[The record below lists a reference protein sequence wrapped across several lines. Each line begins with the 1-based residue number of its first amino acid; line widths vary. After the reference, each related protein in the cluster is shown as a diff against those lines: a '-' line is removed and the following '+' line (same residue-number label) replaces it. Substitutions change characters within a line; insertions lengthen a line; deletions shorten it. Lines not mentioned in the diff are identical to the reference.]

1 MAEGSSW
8 LIDAEIAVKADNLSA
23 VGDAAEVE
31 ASRIGDLLKDLGGA
45 SKEADARSILSAYDT
60 QISQSIRQ
68 LESLGKNLKVDETVA
83 RLRTLLSSLVHDV
96 EQQFNVAFQDLT
108 RDVESGGK
116 IGGGGG
122 GKRGGGGGRGGGEKE
137 EVVRGGT
144 ERPQT
149 RHADVIP
156 PVPLPREARPLSALQ
171 LAQERAR
178 MQPAA
183 SGGLRADTAA
193 VSALAGSVKPTV
205 DEQKQVVQ
213 QAVAQVIPSVARE
226 RLLSPSAAYYH
237 GTTAQ
242 LVPGTLITPAA
253 QRPKDRVNYPGATS
267 RQHVYTTPNE
277 EHAWAYA
284 VQGERVA
291 RDYARPRV
299 YRVEAT
305 GALEQDPEFDKN
317 GRSRRTRT
325 EDLRSRSPLRVLGE
339 VSLPRR
345 LGSPAEWDQWET
357 DKPASSTGSPLY
369 GQTAADV
376 RNEEGAARRERQA
389 KSRRE
394 SSARAL
400 VSQSQEPVNAPGSIK
415 AFLARTRGDERGS
428 VMPAALFPGAG
439 RALEALERF
448 GNRQAARR
456 DQVEGAMYDL
466 QRGVAS
472 GEVDSQ
478 SMRSGTQG
486 TIRKVTYADGTVAA
500 VKTTPDNFGGH
511 ETVTKEVL
519 SGLIAHAIGPDV
531 APAAAA
537 IDRHTVASRF
547 VPGQHLWTPRGTD
560 LSDAIASQSGRKIAL
575 LDTLIG
581 NNDRNPSNWILGQDN
596 QPRGIDHGLA
606 SFGTLMGH
614 RIGTSEFEDAH
625 SGLIRAVHPFPQMP
639 DVFTPGYGPNHF
651 VRSDLE
657 ELAPRLASL
666 RPQFE
671 ARDSGSWLDS
681 AQGILRNLTQFA
693 RGTRRPVTDDW
704 MSDPE
709 RGAINFG
716 ALFGRKNKGLPGS
729 INAKSRLVSSSGP
742 ETRPD
747 DWISD
752 TFKAAA
758 EAAAK
763 NGMSDPEDIRKIAQD
778 SVDYQ
783 QSMRQ
788 NGAGWGE
795 PARTRNPLTPQE
807 VTERRAAAQAQSERQ
822 ADEWEQ
828 RRRNAAY
835 HANRPQWNASDVPA
849 DVPAPEVPI
858 PDVADV
864 APRSPLEL
872 NAGPDPAIARRVAEK
887 AAEDAKYR
895 AALAD
900 PKNYDPNTY
909 DLRPDTGLAHRPG
922 KHGETPTAGQIAAK
936 GYTPESWTTA
946 VGVERQ
952 KKAAADAARQAAAE
966 AQQAAVEEAARHAA
980 QTPSGMVSG
989 VAGSATPTRQEMLN
1003 GQWEDIAQPDTSTG
1017 PRSARLRAIRRAAN
1031 ARSAAAQPVTV
1042 ADLGPLDHDEDEAPV
1057 STRPTKGNPDAT
1069 GGYYDGPATKQ
1080 VYRRGGTWAED
1091 PNLAETR
1098 RLNDAAVAA
1107 AGGGRRGGG
1116 GGGGGGGNGVY
1127 NTPTVTPGEGDDPET
1142 RAAAHVTKLTKAAD
1156 LLDALGENADYLSAR
1171 LHLLIATAR
1180 DTAEVFTAF
1189 AHDLSGAAEEVAKG
1203 DQAKRNFRNKTTLAR
1218 LKNPDQDDIDLQAAA
1233 DRALKTNRGAVIL
1246 GTKPSAADTA
1256 TDQAAALKQN
1266 RQKLAADLHLQQ
1278 NQTDP
1283 DIQLAADRLR
1293 AKQANTDRINAIAGT
1308 SERAAARIEAQR
1320 LDRAENF
1327 HGPGDGIIV
1336 TDKAGVPI
1344 PTSQLSPQHREAAV
1358 RKYNQLEATGLPT
1371 SGMNLGEVQAAL
1383 DQLDVEK
1390 RDRSRAEALARSS
1403 AGGGERKG
1411 FWKELVG
1418 ASVSGAGGYRS
1429 ASRLPPGALAGNALG
1444 ALGRGAVGGVAF
1456 NAFFALQGG
1465 LQMALSS
1472 AMALDKQMAEL
1483 KDTVRGVT
1491 GSTDG
1496 FAHIRD
1502 SILGI
1507 STATGVAGT
1516 QVAQLAQQ
1524 FLGFTGS
1531 VSGAV
1536 TATKSV
1542 AEWIAVTGEN
1552 AATAGPE
1559 AMTIMSNFGISAQQ
1573 AGNAA
1578 ISAGRAVGRQPVEIQ
1593 QAVAGVAPVA
1603 SEFGLTANQTYGLV
1617 AGVAKNSAFSGSDIG
1632 QGLGRIMENLPNQI
1646 TAIERESN
1654 IRFKDPGNMKQ
1665 DLIDLL
1671 GAGKLNPAVTETLG
1685 GAHNADLLA
1694 AAQRSP
1700 GGITAL
1706 LSGHYTDTN
1715 ALSQRNAAVQATLA
1729 ESFAHLRTNVEA
1741 FASGII
1747 GSGVGQMFAD
1757 IANAGGS
1764 VVGFLAT
1771 FAGYIGSL
1779 NSALLGI
1786 PGKFLELSVLI
1797 GGLNRLGAI
1806 SAISKAPG
1814 ALLAAASNPGATFA
1828 KLRRNIGSAADT
1840 ASYVFASPTSRAAH
1854 NVTGIED
1861 ALVQKRTDL
1870 LGASSDA
1877 AAASIQ
1883 KEIDALEL
1891 QLEAERA
1898 LAEGTALTTEQI
1910 AAQAAAQKLLGGAG
1924 AGGVVGGA
1932 AGSAEKKVVA
1942 GAESG
1947 AVGAGGIV
1955 MPALIAAAAGYA
1967 VVSGVND
1974 AQNKRVSQ
1982 HIATFNA
1989 TLQDLTPAQVAA
2001 VAGGNTV
2008 TDPITGKPVVGSAPP
2023 IGYTAGFFGRAANW
2037 LSTAGGAITGAW
2049 LPGGPGM
2056 KPHAYLHAS
2065 ASQQIAAQQQV
2076 QEYLYSTGAASTSK
2090 GGPGNGSGA
2099 NLSNVNALINAA
2111 SGGPSGMDSNLQAA
2125 LSTAQQKY
2133 QANDTAKNLLTL
2145 QQVYQRAAQTPA
2157 GQRALAE
2164 NKVQADQTAAY
2175 QHLSDQMG
2183 VQFQS
2188 SGDITTAFQGG
2199 LINSAQ
2205 ALAAFHQIIGTDVET
2220 TQQGIAARR
2229 ADQAALAQ
2237 FTDQLTS
2244 SRLANQIA
2252 VANAIGGASPAEVL
2266 ALTQGSV
2273 DQSGI
2278 SAGEASNRAFAS
2290 VAAQGALSQY
2300 DLQNA
2305 QSLGGTG
2312 QTTAGL
2318 IAAQTLTL
2326 TQGNAPVSFAA
2337 ALDAN
2342 NKALANDPTLTDAQ
2356 LPYPGLGSHYSKAQ
2370 IADQQRLDHE
2380 QTGTTVPIAVA
2391 QAQLEAA
2398 GAVPTGPANKQYFAK
2413 LTIPEK
2419 VSQIQAIAGEMQAQ
2433 QASEIAT
2440 AQNAGDDANTLAQM
2454 KVDDDQK
2461 TLAKIH
2467 DMDQAAGVSDS
2478 TSPAYIA
2485 AMQQFQDDT
2494 YSKLTT
2500 ELSNLQT
2507 LGNLSKSK
2515 DFMSAIA
2522 QAQDDVNT
2530 AEKMRAALTGKEAG
2544 MSWAGLQAEADAG
2557 TISTAGEQALGQH
2570 DSGVQSTYQAGIGQ
2584 IQGMSQVAQ
2593 SLDFKDP
2600 RAQAADQIASAQKQA
2615 AFAGTSIAT
2624 LQQQYQNGSITTAGL
2639 AILNQYTSGQQSAYQ
2654 ANMSQ
2659 IQGVAS
2665 VQKGMDF
2672 QSPEAQAQ
2680 DDIKSAQ
2687 SQASA
2692 AGTSIAALQ
2701 AQFANGTINSAGL
2714 QILNQYVSAQQEVF
2728 QAIATTAQ
2736 AQVALLQSQD
2746 IGNPLAQAQD
2756 AITGLVQQIDKQ
2768 YGSVAKLQQ
2777 AAKNPANVD
2786 AVNTLSQLNQANYAA
2801 FQAQQA
2807 NIQGKYTAQEA
2818 TATAVGNTP
2827 KAADEALAAA
2837 KQALSAF
2844 TKKFP
2849 KDANLNNSAY
2859 SALYANWQ
2867 TAQGNALSATIS
2879 YGTNLLQEEVANN
2892 QISIGQEIAGLKTLQ
2907 AKARKAGDN
2916 AEVEAL
2922 QTQIQQAI
2930 NQGNANASFDLPAGL
2945 NIPTLYEARRSEG
2958 TRAGSMAGGGSNY
2971 YGNTGQVNVNINI
2984 NGNTDTTAAVNR
2996 ISQAVGGS
3004 PTTGNNLPTY

>member
-45 SKEADARSILSAYDT
+45 SKEADARSILSAYDG

-122 GKRGGGGGRGGGEKE
+122 GKRGGGGRGGGEKE

-205 DEQKQVVQ
+205 DEQKQVVEK
-213 QAVAQVIPSVARE
+213 AVAQVAPVVARRSVGDE
-226 RLLSPSAAYYH
+226 GSGWKKLEERRKAVEAAAASLPPVPPGHTRLYRGETGDTAQVGSQYRTKNPGGYYTSIPTVADDYGDGWRGTSRSRLLHVDVPNDVVAKR
-237 GTTAQ
+237 T
-242 LVPGTLITPAA
+242 VPGMGFGEEVWLPK
-253 QRPKDRVNYPGATS
+253 KDRRKAAEIPVEPSLGQ
-267 RQHVYTTPNE
+267 R
-277 EHAWAYA
+277 
-284 VQGERVA
+284 VQRA
-291 RDYARPRV
+291 FRP
-299 YRVEAT
+299 
-305 GALEQDPEFDKN
+305 
-317 GRSRRTRT
+317 
-325 EDLRSRSPLRVLGE
+325 
-339 VSLPRR
+339 
-345 LGSPAEWDQWET
+345 
-357 DKPASSTGSPLY
+357 
-369 GQTAADV
+369 
-376 RNEEGAARRERQA
+376 
-389 KSRRE
+389 
-394 SSARAL
+394 
-400 VSQSQEPVNAPGSIK
+400 
-415 AFLARTRGDERGS
+415 RGDETGS
-428 VMPAALFPGAG
+428 VMPSALFPGAG

-729 INAKSRLVSSSGP
+729 INAKSRLVSSGGP
-742 ETRPD
+742 EARPD

-849 DVPAPEVPI
+849 DVPPDVPI

-887 AAEDAKYR
+887 AAEDAKYQ
-895 AALAD
+895 AAVAD

-1042 ADLGPLDHDEDEAPV
+1042 ADLGPLDHEDEAPV

-1308 SERAAARIEAQR
+1308 TERAAARIEAQR

-1932 AGSAEKKVVA
+1932 GSAEKKVVA

-2056 KPHAYLHAS
+2056 KPHAYLHAT

-2099 NLSNVNALINAA
+2099 NQSNVNALINAA
-2111 SGGPSGMDSNLQAA
+2111 TGGPSGMDSNLQAA

-2266 ALTQGSV
+2266 ALAQGSV

-2370 IADQQRLDHE
+2370 IAGQQRLDHE

-2672 QSPEAQAQ
+2672 QNPGAQAQ

-2687 SQASA
+2687 SQAAA